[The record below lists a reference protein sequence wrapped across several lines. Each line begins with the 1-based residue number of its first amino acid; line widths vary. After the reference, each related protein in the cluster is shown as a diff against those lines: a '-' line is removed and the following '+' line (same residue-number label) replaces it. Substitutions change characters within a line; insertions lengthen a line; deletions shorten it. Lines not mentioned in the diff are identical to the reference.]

1 MVTSRF
7 LSYFTP
13 KDRISLD
20 GLNGISGEYQVVGIE
35 A

>member
-7 LSYFTP
+7 LRYFTIE
-13 KDRISLD
+13 DRISLD
-20 GLNGISGEYQVVGIE
+20 GLNGISGEYKVVGIE